1 MNTIAVDAMGGDSA
15 PVDLVKGAI
24 EAKQV
29 GVNVVLCGDQ
39 NLIKPY
45 LDNVEIPIY
54 HYPQVISMDEDPMKA
69 IRSKKQSSIIG
80 CMQLLKENKVQ
91 AVFSAGSTGATL
103 VSAITILGK
112 QKGIIRPAIA
122 SVLPTLD
129 GGIVLLDSGAS
140 LDVKPKILFQYG
152 VMGAK
157 LAEILFN
164 NSNPKVGLLNNG
176 EEDTKGRDVEK
187 TAFKLLKSSDL
198 NFVGNV
204 EGRDFATGKADVFVT
219 DGFTGNVVLKTM
231 EGTAKLQLDLISKS
245 LKENLFKPVL
255 PAVKKALQPAMDTLN
270 PDKTNASYL
279 LGVNGV
285 VTIGHGSSNVEAV
298 KNAIIYTNNSVNNQ
312 FISDFTSEIEIT

>member
-15 PVDLVKGAI
+15 PVDIVKGAI
-24 EAKQV
+24 KAKQL
-29 GVNVVLCGDQ
+29 GVNVVLCGDK
-39 NLIKPY
+39 NLINPY
-45 LDNVEIPIY
+45 LDNVEIPIF

-69 IRSKKQSSIIG
+69 IRSKKQASIIG
-80 CMQLLKENKVQ
+80 CMQLLKQNKVQ

-103 VSAITILGK
+103 LSAISTLGK

-140 LDVKPKILFQYG
+140 LDVKPKILVQYG

-164 NSNPKVGLLNNG
+164 KSNPKVGLLNNG

-187 TAFKLLKSSDL
+187 MAYKLLKSSNL
-198 NFVGNV
+198 NFVGNI

-219 DGFTGNVVLKTM
+219 DGFTGNIVLKTM
-231 EGTAKLQLDLISKS
+231 EGTAKLQSKLISKS
-245 LKENLFKPVL
+245 LKDNLFKPLL
-255 PAVKKALQPAMDTLN
+255 PAVKKAFQPAKDILN

-285 VTIGHGSSNVEAV
+285 VTIGHGSSNGEAV
-298 KNAIIYTNNSVNNQ
+298 KNAIIYTNNSVNKE
-312 FISDFTSEIEIT
+312 FISDFTSEIEIS